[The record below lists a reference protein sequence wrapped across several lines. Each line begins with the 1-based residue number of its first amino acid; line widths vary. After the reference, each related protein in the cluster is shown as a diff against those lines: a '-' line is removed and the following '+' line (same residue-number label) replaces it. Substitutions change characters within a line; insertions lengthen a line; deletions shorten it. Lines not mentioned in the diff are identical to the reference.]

1 MSPGTPLLQPSE
13 TPGIQESSDSLE
25 EVGAMGQSYEVLE
38 LRTCWA
44 ETGLFLGSFS
54 SVTIVGICGKIVG
67 FRYSGS

>member
-1 MSPGTPLLQPSE
+1 
-13 TPGIQESSDSLE
+13 
-25 EVGAMGQSYEVLE
+25 MGQSYEVLE

-54 SVTIVGICGKIVG
+54 SVRIVG